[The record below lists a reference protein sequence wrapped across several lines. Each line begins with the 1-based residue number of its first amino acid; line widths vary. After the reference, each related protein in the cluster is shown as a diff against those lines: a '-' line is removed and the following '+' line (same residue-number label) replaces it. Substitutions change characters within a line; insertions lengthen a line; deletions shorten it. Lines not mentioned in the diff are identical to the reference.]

1 MQQNSWAQGRPTHG
15 RETSPNRTHN
25 KTQGN
30 HEVRALQ
37 QPPNAAHAERA
48 ISKHPPSLYKVPTY
62 STRAGAAPRAPGGAR
77 HGGGNRAVNS
87 QPGTGQ
93 STLYGDVKS
102 SYGGAGGWD
111 RRGCATWAPRS
122 ATRQGEEQHRHTERV
137 SHTRRDKGGHS
148 RQGGGAQQGGRGNW
162 NSGNREPEWSGWQ
175 SVRMGGSDNKGD
187 GLASQPRRYR
197 VPGQPLLNRH
207 QVGGVSRSPDGL
219 FAQQEWE
226 PIRGRPAV
234 RGKGAY
240 GGRPGQRVEEGT
252 WAAQKHSEAGDGRP
266 VDRGVWTAKTVKR
279 PRQQPAHP
287 QYANY
292 WAPLTRK
299 RHTMPHPAQSQHANY
314 WAPRTRKRHQQE
326 HRPQRPTESSDP
338 TQHAK
343 GRTGDRPGPRKGATT
358 RRNVTQGVGSRT
370 PTPPLHPRP
379 SHARATESL
388 RPWHRQLLGPRCS
401 DPQRDQQT
409 LQVGGHDHGPNADPQ
424 FASGV
429 QCSGQAALLHAQ
441 GGCRG
446 LRLRGAARGLTAV
459 AGPAAAPQVA
469 VLAHFQRG
477 VPRGGGEGG
486 RGYEGTEA
494 KG

>member
-1 MQQNSWAQGRPTHG
+1 MRVLPVIIACDGHCPAMRRLFGSNARWSPELGGAGGAGGWGGGLRAVCLPAHVSGGVQRHRNVQWLVCGGRSRRH
-15 RETSPNRTHN
+15 
-25 KTQGN
+25 
-30 HEVRALQ
+30 
-37 QPPNAAHAERA
+37 
-48 ISKHPPSLYKVPTY
+48 LYKVPTY

-93 STLYGDVKS
+93 STLCGDVKS

-122 ATRQGEEQHRHTERV
+122 ATRQGEEQHRHTERG

-207 QVGGVSRSPDGL
+207 QVGGVSCSPDGL

-226 PIRGRPAV
+226 PIRGGPTV
-234 RGKGAY
+234 RGKRTY
-240 GGRPGQRVEEGT
+240 GGRPGQRVEEQGT

-266 VDRGVWTAKTVKR
+266 VDRGVWTANTVKR

-299 RHTMPHPAQSQHANY
+299 RHTMPHSAQSQHANY

-358 RRNVTQGVGSRT
+358 RRNVI
-370 PTPPLHPRP
+370 
-379 SHARATESL
+379 
-388 RPWHRQLLGPRCS
+388 
-401 DPQRDQQT
+401 
-409 LQVGGHDHGPNADPQ
+409 
-424 FASGV
+424 
-429 QCSGQAALLHAQ
+429 Q
-441 GGCRG
+441 GGVPEAP
-446 LRLRGAARGLTAV
+446 RGAARAE
-459 AGPAAAPQVA
+459 PPE
-469 VLAHFQRG
+469 R
-477 VPRGGGEGG
+477 
-486 RGYEGTEA
+486 
-494 KG
+494 